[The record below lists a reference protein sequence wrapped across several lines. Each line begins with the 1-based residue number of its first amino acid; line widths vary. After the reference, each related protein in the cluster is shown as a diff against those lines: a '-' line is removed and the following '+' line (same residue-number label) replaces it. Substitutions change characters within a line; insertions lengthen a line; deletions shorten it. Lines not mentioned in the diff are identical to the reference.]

1 MKPKVGSEK
10 VNEIDKLLATLTMK
24 KKRIHK
30 MKKERGFITTNF
42 TLSKRIIGEHY

>member
-24 KKRIHK
+24 KENTQNEKR
-30 MKKERGFITTNF
+30 
-42 TLSKRIIGEHY
+42 KRVYNN